1 MLLILDGSRSRKDR
15 KEARGAFQR
24 ETRCPDQGGRRAGEL
39 RAAWGTVSA
48 GWVAMG
54 GEGPS

>member
-1 MLLILDGSRSRKDR
+1 MDR